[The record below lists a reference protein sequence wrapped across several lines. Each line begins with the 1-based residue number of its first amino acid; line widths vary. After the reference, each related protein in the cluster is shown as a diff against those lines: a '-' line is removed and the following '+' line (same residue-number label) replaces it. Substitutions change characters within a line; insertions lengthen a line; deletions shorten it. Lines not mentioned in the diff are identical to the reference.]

1 VPAGVEEPFAP
12 VTEHALESTPAFESE
27 PSYPPE
33 PSYTPQPSYAPDPA
47 FVHDPE
53 YHREPTLE
61 AGADY
66 HAPESLTLHAPGE
79 RSTPEPPMLSV
90 ARDQDRSG
98 WRVFAFAAVAAVVVI
113 VAVGLYLMRGSTDTA
128 SIDAKAGDAGAV
140 TSERV
145 SDPQPVTPST
155 SSSSAASST
164 NNTPVPPVVQEPSSP
179 SVSAPAARGDAATP
193 AGPASDSRGAPR
205 AEKPPPVLPSEPVPS
220 RPAPREPT
228 SRNEDATATERAP
241 APRSSPRTP
250 AVPAV
255 PAEAPAATGRVLV
268 RSTPAGARVL
278 VDGMVRGET
287 PVAVRDLEF
296 GTHTIVIEAPGYPRW
311 QQTVTLSAERP
322 AQSFEVALDNAG
334 AAAGAAGAPSAG
346 VGLQIDSRPAGA
358 QVWVDGVPAGVT
370 PLLLPSVGVGNHSVR
385 IELAGYQPWTTS
397 VAVVTGERARVAASL
412 ER

>member
-1 VPAGVEEPFAP
+1 
-12 VTEHALESTPAFESE
+12 
-27 PSYPPE
+27 
-33 PSYTPQPSYAPDPA
+33 
-47 FVHDPE
+47 
-53 YHREPTLE
+53 
-61 AGADY
+61 
-66 HAPESLTLHAPGE
+66 
-79 RSTPEPPMLSV
+79 
-90 ARDQDRSG
+90 
-98 WRVFAFAAVAAVVVI
+98 
-113 VAVGLYLMRGSTDTA
+113 
-128 SIDAKAGDAGAV
+128 
-140 TSERV
+140 
-145 SDPQPVTPST
+145 
-155 SSSSAASST
+155 
-164 NNTPVPPVVQEPSSP
+164 
-179 SVSAPAARGDAATP
+179 
-193 AGPASDSRGAPR
+193 
-205 AEKPPPVLPSEPVPS
+205 
-220 RPAPREPT
+220 
-228 SRNEDATATERAP
+228 
-241 APRSSPRTP
+241 
-250 AVPAV
+250 
-255 PAEAPAATGRVLV
+255 
-268 RSTPAGARVL
+268 VL